1 MDQLALFPDIA
12 VTGTG
17 RPFPWPKA
25 VEPEPEP
32 EPETAD
38 ENPDQ
43 LTFDDAD
50 TGAAA

>member
-17 RPFPWPKA
+17 RPFPWPVA
-25 VEPEPEP
+25 EPQP

-38 ENPDQ
+38 TGQ
-43 LTFDDAD
+43 LAFGEED
-50 TGAAA
+50 TP